1 MPISLFVA
9 ADPQDLTSLDPAT
22 GRSLKEGRSAF
33 FFRSP
38 PIPDWSRSWIGGYCS
53 TVEQTLS
60 LPLTNA
66 VDVRVLN
73 QLARSDKRSR

>member
-53 TVEQTLS
+53 TVDKPFPYGSQTLS
-60 LPLTNA
+60 MTL
-66 VDVRVLN
+66 LN